1 MFFGTSKD
9 YGGVGLDI
17 KGLKE
22 TMTNEEKVE
31 QYFAEI
37 ESVFGTREQM
47 LNVLNRYDDCLKNG
61 DTESVEILDRLI
73 LGRQKEYWVKF
84 EIQEPNLLNS
94 FLMSWVVQG
103 KSIAGVQGSVL
114 DFGGVCDKNEIK
126 QKMLKFIEEL

>member
-1 MFFGTSKD
+1 MP
-9 YGGVGLDI
+9 
-17 KGLKE
+17 E
-22 TMTNEEKVE
+22 
-31 QYFAEI
+31 
-37 ESVFGTREQM
+37 
-47 LNVLNRYDDCLKNG
+47 NG